1 MSSIKKTTTKSS
13 SPDKKKPIS
22 PKIKASK
29 MNRINFNDNI
39 CTDFDSTSPNS
50 PKKMSPKNKKDVLTP
65 NSIKLQEKKKGNQ
78 KVKFKKNFV
87 QIVPVESWK
96 KYNLEHSNSEPFEK
110 DDKVH
115 CRCLIF

>member
-1 MSSIKKTTTKSS
+1 MSSLKKNTSKNI
-13 SPDKKKPIS
+13 PLDKKKPTS

-29 MNRINFNDNI
+29 LNKINFNDNI
-39 CTDFDSTSPNS
+39 CNDVDSTSPNS
-50 PKKMSPKNKKDVLTP
+50 PKKLSPKNQKDVLSP
-65 NSIKLQEKKKGNQ
+65 NSIKLQEKKKQNQ

-96 KYNLEHSNSEPFEK
+96 KYNLEHSNSEPLKK

-115 CRCLIF
+115 CKCLIF